1 MNSHM
6 KVKILEGL
14 FNLNNKKFPKEI
26 IRSNNRMIPLDN
38 YRIRLMN

>member
-6 KVKILEGL
+6 KVKILEGP
-14 FNLNNKKFPKEI
+14 FNLNNKKFLKEI